1 LALSKRAE
9 ARAEE
14 LIKRGCLLHCICRLV
29 ARLGPTDTSA
39 IWPLSGA
46 KRIISQRI
54 AERRFMIGFMFPH
67 GVDAAEV
74 EKYMKGLKRAQIDLD
89 FAPQKYKHFYANEI
103 PDRYKARVDVRHFS
117 NGERIVFLP
126 YSAEIYAQ
134 TQAWIRERRIFTAQ
148 TPAVDYTIAVT
159 S

>member
-1 LALSKRAE
+1 MGAGRCGH
-9 ARAEE
+9 R
-14 LIKRGCLLHCICRLV
+14 RLRPRDQRV
-29 ARLGPTDTSA
+29 GITYQVLEQFGFRKIVDTT
-39 IWPLSGA
+39 L
-46 KRIISQRI
+46 
-54 AERRFMIGFMFPH
+54 MIGLFPH
-67 GVDAAEV
+67 DVDAAEI

-89 FAPQKYKHFYANEI
+89 FAPEKYKHFYANEI
-103 PDRYKARVDVRHFS
+103 PDRYKARVDVRRFS